1 MEKKRDILGVSCWAV
16 NHPLQ
21 DAPSK
26 NVVNVIRVHD
36 SSSKSDAVTQ
46 CKQQPQMLKCSTCK
60 HAVHSLIQKIF
71 LAFAKV

>member
-1 MEKKRDILGVSCWAV
+1 MKIALRRGRKRDILGFSCWAV

-36 SSSKSDAVTQ
+36 SSSKSDASNASSN
-46 CKQQPQMLKCSTCK
+46 LKC
-60 HAVHSLIQKIF
+60 
-71 LAFAKV
+71 